1 MKEQMAMNLRY
12 PIKIGTLEEVKV
24 LNFRR
29 IKGKDIRG
37 LEFGDLNQD
46 KILDLAEKLTN
57 QTTSF
62 FDEMDAVDIIRLVEI
77 VGNLFADSQK
87 TGS

>member
-46 KILDLAEKLTN
+46 KILELAEKLTN